1 MKKFLGFV
9 ILCIGCLFIFS
20 ALVIGRREQVVRPR
34 PPQEQFP
41 DTPNFSEKAPEEPVD
56 APPIQ
61 INAPYLYAAYK
72 DNEIAA
78 DQVYKGKIVEVTGTV
93 GRIRKDFAD
102 NAILELMTS
111 NQFESVDAYLKAD
124 SVSFAATLSPGN
136 SVTVLCRGAGMIV
149 GSPMLKDC
157 SIK

>member
-1 MKKFLGFV
+1 MRNFLAFV
-9 ILCIGCLFIFS
+9 ILCIGGLFLFG
-20 ALVIGRREQVVRPR
+20 ALLFGRNGQTERPR
-34 PPQEQFP
+34 PPQEQYP
-41 DTPNFSEKAPEEPVD
+41 DTPHFSEKVPEAVD
-56 APPIQ
+56 EPPIQ

-78 DQVYKGKIVEVTGTV
+78 DQIYKGKIVEVSGTV

-111 NQFESVDAYLKAD
+111 NQFESVSAYLKDD